1 MPADPQGSMSEAAHI
16 TRRVNQAE
24 VDRICARHDRLWTS
38 KPGGARAVF
47 AWTDLS
53 GLDLTGRNLCDA
65 DFSGAVLAGCK
76 LHGARLDH
84 ATLFGADLQDAD
96 LRDCSL
102 RRADLRGACLRN
114 ADLTG
119 ADLFEADL
127 REGVLAAADPKFGF
141 RRIEAGGKARVGDA
155 QGAKLVGANLERSKL
170 SGVIAV
176 KADFTDAVLKD
187 ARLVRANLKQ
197 ATMKGCNLS
206 GADLSGA
213 DLDGADLR
221 DAVLVGAKT
230 LSWNVQNANMVGAL
244 TDKPAG
250 IAATSMPYKTMIQEH
265 ARWCETGGQ
274 HGTPSVFDGADL
286 RALETVRGYNLT
298 ALSGK
303 GAVFYGLDME
313 GVQLQGAHLEG
324 ADLRNCNLRRADLRG
339 AKLADAKLSGSDLRE
354 AQMGPLLLGADRVLA
369 CDLRRAELKNADLSG
384 ADLRQALFTDADVSR
399 ANFTG
404 ALLRQ
409 APFTG
414 VSRHGA
420 RGLDDVI

>member
-1 MPADPQGSMSEAAHI
+1 MSELAAHT
-16 TRRVNQAE
+16 TRRVSQVEAE
-24 VDRICARHDRLWTS
+24 MICAKHDRLFSS

-47 AWTDLS
+47 AWMDLS
-53 GLDLTGRNLCDA
+53 GVNLSGKNLCDA

-76 LHGARLDH
+76 LRGARLDN

-96 LRDCSL
+96 LTDASL

-114 ADLTG
+114 ANLTG

-127 REGVLAAADPKFGF
+127 REGVLAAADPRLGY
-141 RRIEAGGKARVGDA
+141 RRMQIGGAPRQGDV
-155 QGAKLVGANLERSKL
+155 QGAKLIGANLERSKL
-170 SGVIAV
+170 SGVVAV

-197 ATMKGCNLS
+197 CSLKGADLS

-213 DLDGADLR
+213 DLAGADMR
-221 DAVLVGAKT
+221 DAVLVGART
-230 LSWNVQNANMVGAL
+230 TSWNVMNANMAGVL

-250 IAATSMPYKTMIQEH
+250 RAADILPYQQMIRDH
-265 ARWCETGGQ
+265 ARWCETGGEQ
-274 HGTPSVFDGADL
+274 GKPSVFDNADL
-286 RALETVRGYNLT
+286 RNLETVRGYNLT
-298 ALSGK
+298 ALSAK

-324 ADLRNCNLRRADLRG
+324 ADLRSCNLRRADLRG
-339 AKLADAKLSGSDLRE
+339 AKLVGAKLSGSDLRE
-354 AQMGPLLLGADRVLA
+354 AQMGPLLLGADRVLPTDMTNA
-369 CDLRRAELKNADLSG
+369 MLKNADLTA
-384 ADLRQALFTDADVSR
+384 ADLRQAVFIDADLSR

-409 APFTG
+409 ANLTG
-414 VSRHGA
+414 VLRQGA
-420 RGLDDVI
+420 RGLEDII

>member
-1 MPADPQGSMSEAAHI
+1 MPEASHI

-24 VDRICARHDRLWTS
+24 VDRICAKHDRLWSS

-53 GLDLTGRNLCDA
+53 GLDLSDRNLCDA
-65 DFSGAVLAGCK
+65 DFSGAVLAGCN
-76 LHGARLDH
+76 LRGARFDH
-84 ATLFGADLQDAD
+84 ATLFGADLQEAD
-96 LRDCSL
+96 LRDSSL

-141 RRIEAGGKARVGDA
+141 RRIEAGGSAKVGDA

-187 ARLVRANLKQ
+187 ARLVRANLRQ
-197 ATMKGCNLS
+197 ATMHGANLS

-221 DAVLVGAKT
+221 NVVLVGAKT
-230 LSWNVQNANMVGAL
+230 LAWNVQNANLTGAL

-250 IAATSMPYKTMIQEH
+250 IAATSLPYKAMIQDH
-265 ARWCETGGQ
+265 ARWCETDGQ

-303 GAVFYGLDME
+303 AAVFYGLDMA

-339 AKLADAKLSGSDLRE
+339 AKLAGAKLSGSDLRE

-369 CDLRRAELKNADLSG
+369 CDLRRAELKG
-384 ADLRQALFTDADVSR
+384 ADLCGADVRQAIFIDADVSR

-409 APFTG
+409 ANFTG